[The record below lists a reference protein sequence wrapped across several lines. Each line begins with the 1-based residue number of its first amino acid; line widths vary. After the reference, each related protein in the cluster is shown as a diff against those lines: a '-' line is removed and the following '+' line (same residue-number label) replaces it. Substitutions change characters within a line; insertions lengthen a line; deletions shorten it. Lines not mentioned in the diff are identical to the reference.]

1 MQKEQATES
10 KFPLKG
16 IFRKLADYRDT
27 RLRIFRL
34 KAVERAAGLIARVT
48 IDVTKVVL
56 SVFVLFFLSLAL
68 GYYIG
73 ELFGRVSFG
82 FLAVAGLYL
91 VLLGLGVCFRD
102 RIKNLLT
109 NLSIRRLAQR
119 KADEMD

>member
-34 KAVERAAGLIARVT
+34 KAVERAAGLIA
-48 IDVTKVVL
+48 